1 MRGNFRLNHAT
12 VTVTQSMTAMQTSS
26 ITNQELAGKVA
37 LVTGAGQNI
46 GRATALLLAA
56 AGAAVAVNTRASRE
70 AAEEVVQEIHAK
82 GGQAMLHMADVADAV
97 QVQQMVNDVIAAYG
111 RIDILVL
118 NASVRIETR
127 FTDMSFEQ
135 WRVPL
140 SISLDGSFHCIKAC
154 LPSMISSGGGN
165 IIALTGSNVLTG
177 AVGKVHSSAAKSGL
191 TGMIRAIARELGPQG
206 IRANCV
212 SPGMINTSRP
222 SHRSARRD
230 AKGLVPLERWGE
242 SEEIAAAVRYL
253 CGPGAS
259 YITGQTLHVNGGQSM
274 F

>member
-1 MRGNFRLNHAT
+1 MTDTFLN
-12 VTVTQSMTAMQTSS
+12 SR
-26 ITNQELAGKVA
+26 ELAGKVA
-37 LVTGAGQNI
+37 LVTGAGVNI
-46 GRATALLLAA
+46 GRATALELAA

-70 AAEEVVQEIHAK
+70 AAEAVVNEIRTA
-82 GGQAMLHMADVADAV
+82 GGQAEAYLADVADAV
-97 QVQQMVNDVIAAYG
+97 QVQQMVDGVIKRFG
-111 RIDILVL
+111 RVDILVL

-154 LPSMISSGGGN
+154 LPSMLASGGGN
-165 IIALTGSNVLTG
+165 IVALTGSNVLTG

-191 TGMIRAIARELGPQG
+191 TGMIRALARELGPQG

-212 SPGMINTSRP
+212 SPGAINTTRP
-222 SHRSARRD
+222 SHRSPRRD
-230 AKGLVPLERWGE
+230 MKGVLPIERLGE
-242 SEEIAAAVRYL
+242 SAEIAHAVRFV
-253 CGPGAS
+253 CGPGAA
-259 YITGQTLHVNGGQSM
+259 YITGQTLHVNGGQTM

>member
-1 MRGNFRLNHAT
+1 
-12 VTVTQSMTAMQTSS
+12 MTTAST
-26 ITNQELAGKVA
+26 IPDKELAGKVA

-46 GRATALLLAA
+46 GRAIALDLAR

-70 AAEEVVQEIHAK
+70 AAENVVQEIRAA
-82 GGQAMLHMADVADAV
+82 GGQADLCMADIADAG
-97 QVQQMVNDVIAAYG
+97 QVKEMIDGVIARRG

-118 NASVRIETR
+118 NASVRWEMR
-127 FTDMSFEQ
+127 FTEMSFEQ

-154 LPSMISSGGGN
+154 LPSMLAASGGS
-165 IIALTGSNVLTG
+165 IVALTGSNVLTG

-191 TGMIRAIARELGPQG
+191 TGMIRALARELGQQG

-212 SPGMINTSRP
+212 SPGMINTTRP
-222 SHRSARRD
+222 DYRAPRRD
-230 AKGLVPLERWGE
+230 PRDLIPLERRGE
-242 SEEIAAAVRYL
+242 SEEIAAAVRFL

-259 YITGQTLHVNGGQSM
+259 YITGQTLHVNGGQTM